1 MRLDHLLSK
10 VYKKEEEAV
19 EYLHKGYELFPNDA
33 YMLVELI
40 NYYLLGGEPEKAE
53 VYLDAAIKQDP
64 NNASFYRA
72 KGTLYEKMK
81 EPEKAMAMYEKA
93 LSVDPKDFAAQYN
106 LGNLKLTE
114 VIELHKK
121 VNDIVDADEYNKGME
136 QVYAGYTAVIPYF
149 EKARELNPTERNTLT
164 TLKEL
169 YFKLRNNDPGYMQ
182 KYEEVKAELEK

>member
-1 MRLDHLLSK
+1 
-10 VYKKEEEAV
+10 
-19 EYLHKGYELFPNDA
+19 
-33 YMLVELI
+33 
-40 NYYLLGGEPEKAE
+40 
-53 VYLDAAIKQDP
+53 
-64 NNASFYRA
+64 
-72 KGTLYEKMK
+72 
-81 EPEKAMAMYEKA
+81 MYEKA